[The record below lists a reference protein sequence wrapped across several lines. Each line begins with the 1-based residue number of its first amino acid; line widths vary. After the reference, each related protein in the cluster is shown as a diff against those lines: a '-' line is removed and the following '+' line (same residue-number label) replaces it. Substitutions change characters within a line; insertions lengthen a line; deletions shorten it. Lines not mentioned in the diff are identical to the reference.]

1 MASIWDPT
9 GMSVI
14 STPIEPSK
22 PLTPSQFTA
31 QNANPFYNGGQYG
44 QTQNWQNTPVSE
56 NMREQN
62 QRLAFNYYGNR
73 QGIPEN
79 DSAFSR
85 WFYETQFPRFQ
96 SAHGMAVMDNPMM
109 TIDQFLGTLP
119 GMQSLRSQFQSL
131 SPQARGAQYNTYAPN
146 VRWIN
151 R

>member
-1 MASIWDPT
+1 MASIWDTAGMNTTPAAPSGPMTPT
-9 GMSVI
+9 
-14 STPIEPSK
+14 
-22 PLTPSQFTA
+22 QFSGQT
-31 QNANPFYNGGQYG
+31 NPFYNGGQYG
-44 QTQNWQNTPVSE
+44 QTQDWVNTPVSE

-62 QRLAFNYYGNR
+62 QRLAFNYYGNQ

-96 SAHGMAVMDNPMM
+96 SAQGMALMNNPML
-109 TIDQFLGTLP
+109 TVDQFISTLP
-119 GMQSLRSQFQSL
+119 GMDRLRAQFQAL
-131 SPQARGAQYNTYAPN
+131 SPQARGAQYSVYGPN